1 VIAYFDTSALLKLGL
16 AEARRRRARVRAGRR
31 ALDRSRSGGVL
42 DPAVPRESRTRHGPS
57 PWTAVASPSLHRPH
71 RARSLVRDLVLVS
84 TTIDLLRK
92 PATSARP
99 MPSVDTTPSTS
110 PPSKP
115 PQTPRP
121 SWSPPTAT
129 CGPPPRTEAWPRKSS
144 RPHSDPALAGN
155 FLPEGRGATSSD
167 VADSGRPSRVGLRVA
182 SLVDGSPGQLRSGLS
197 APRCQL
203 PLDERFICP
212 QDHHCR
218 L

>member
-1 VIAYFDTSALLKLGL
+1 MAHHLGRL
-16 AEARRRRARVRAGRR
+16 
-31 ALDRSRSGGVL
+31 S
-42 DPAVPRESRTRHGPS
+42 PAQAI
-57 PWTAVASPSLHRPH
+57 TAPH
-71 RARSLVRDLVLVS
+71 RARSHVR
-84 TTIDLLRK
+84 R
-92 PATSARP
+92 PRFGQRHRRPAAQAATSATP
-99 MPSVDTTPSTS
+99 TPSVDTTPSTS

-129 CGPPPRTEAWPRKSS
+129 CGPPPRTEAWPRNPLGLT
-144 RPHSDPALAGN
+144 RIQRWPAT
-155 FLPEGRGATSSD
+155 FSPKDRGATSSD